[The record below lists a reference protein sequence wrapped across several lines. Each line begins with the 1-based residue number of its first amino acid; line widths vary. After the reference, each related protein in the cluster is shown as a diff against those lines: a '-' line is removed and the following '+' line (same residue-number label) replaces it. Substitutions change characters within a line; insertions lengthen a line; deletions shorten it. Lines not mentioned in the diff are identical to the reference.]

1 MRTVTGY
8 VIETLT
14 VQKEVEVQVPLDAD
28 DEQVRAAL
36 RDKAYEKLVN
46 SGSDWEIINS
56 NGVAVEIS

>member
-36 RDKAYEKLVN
+36 RDKAYEKLVT

-56 NGVAVEIS
+56 NGVSVEIS